1 MVKAIISKDNQLELL
16 SYLKLFRVLKYDSL
30 TTVSAQSNYLS
41 VSFETHTCT
50 FRWSV
55 PCTVLEEGT
64 VRADLSEVVSG
75 YSAIKKVAL
84 DTVTYDLTR
93 GVVSYQVGNSD
104 VAKVQLDYIVK
115 GGEESTV
122 DVSELLP
129 YPTLGQVLRRLK
141 PMFMKASAAGA
152 DLSLYGH
159 DAVVYDQSW
168 SVWVNTGD
176 DWGDG
181 MTIIPQ
187 TWNILNKT
195 LAINRDTK
203 YGATHDRV
211 IAYTDTVQLSMAIGR
226 WDDKPWTHNPQ
237 GEQTFDQDFD
247 VQAFLYAY
255 EVAQLSGDEGV
266 FTYSVKPPMLKY
278 ANCVVAG
285 EQCPIAL
292 KLGVS
297 TDDLAIFK
305 AWLQSGESVSVK
317 VEDIG
322 HKVYITTSDS
332 TGRFRLT
339 GVKV

>member
-16 SYLKLFRVLKYDSL
+16 SYLKLFRVLRYDSL

-93 GVVSYQVGNSD
+93 GMVSYQAGDVD
-104 VAKVQLDYIVK
+104 VAKVHLDYVVK

-152 DLSLYGH
+152 DLSLYGK

-195 LAINRDTK
+195 LSINRDTK
-203 YGATHDRV
+203 YGATHNRV
-211 IAYTDTVQLSMAIGR
+211 IAYTDTMQLSMAIGR
-226 WDDKPWTHNPQ
+226 WDEKPWTHEPK
-237 GEQTFDQDFD
+237 GEQTIDQDFN

-266 FTYSVKPPMLKY
+266 FDYSVQPPMLKY

-285 EQCPIAL
+285 EQCPMAT
-292 KLGVS
+292 KLRVS

-305 AWLQSGESVSVK
+305 AWLQGSASASVK

-322 HKVYITTSDS
+322 HKVYITVFDS
-332 TGRFRLT
+332 TGRFRLI